1 VKSYEQKEEFVLA
14 VSTNTPRNSTPL
26 GVSILALLDVVIGIF
41 SVWVGVNTEFIRL
54 GHHLVMIDTVQLG
67 DLVLGIVLIIA
78 GFGLWKMKYWAWLI
92 SVLFMI
98 IGLVLNVGA
107 VLIDFELIHRYIL
120 AILVRIIVIAYLLQP
135 EISSKFK

>member
-1 VKSYEQKEEFVLA
+1 MKSYEQKEEFVLA